1 MPSELTGRALDAW
14 LAEHAMG
21 WVYKPIADSGK
32 KTPFP
37 WSHPSEPNRVFPLG
51 ALPHYSTDWR
61 AAGELVEAMRKRE
74 WVLDLYSPRT
84 GADAWEAAF
93 QNRRCGESAEADTPC
108 LAIAL
113 AAHAALGGE

>member
-1 MPSELTGRALDAW
+1 MPDQLTGRALDAW

-21 WVYKPIADSGK
+21 WKQEHDGFGGVGWNGCRIPGGGGFRCFS
-32 KTPFP
+32 P
-37 WSHPSEPNRVFPLG
+37 
-51 ALPHYSTDWR
+51 STDPR
-61 AAGELVEAMRKRE
+61 AAFELVEAMCERE